1 MYCKTQIQYL
11 LQSTKL
17 VPGYVLQNTNPLVI
31 VRKDIDVNEHV
42 LPKSNPVY
50 MYYQVLIL
58 YVLPNSNPVCIT
70 KYVSSAFFYLCIT
83 KLKSSI
89 YVLPNLNPV
98 YMYMYYQ
105 T

>member
-1 MYCKTQIQYL
+1 MYCKAQIQYL

-31 VRKDIDVNEHV
+31 LRKDIDVNEHV

-58 YVLPNSNPVCIT
+58 YVSQNTYPVH
-70 KYVSSAFFYLCIT
+70 FF
-83 KLKSSI
+83 I
-89 YVLPNLNPV
+89 YVLPN
-98 YMYMYYQ
+98 
-105 T
+105 